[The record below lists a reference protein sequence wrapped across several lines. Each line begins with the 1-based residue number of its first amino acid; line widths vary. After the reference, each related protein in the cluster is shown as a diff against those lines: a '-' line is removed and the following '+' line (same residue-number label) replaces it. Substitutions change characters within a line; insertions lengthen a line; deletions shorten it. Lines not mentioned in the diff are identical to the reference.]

1 MNINKFDILIFD
13 CDGIIFDTTILKL
26 KAFQNTLSDFEEVY
40 IDEFTDYFKA
50 NFGRSR
56 FKHTRY
62 FIEKILNQPFN
73 EELYEKII
81 KDFSMESEKIYI
93 SADLCSG
100 ALELLKKLK
109 DKHLYVASGSD
120 QIELRKVFKKR
131 NLDQYFQN
139 IFGSPVEK
147 DKLVEKICSMHVN
160 KKILMIGDAEADYMA
175 ANNSNI
181 DFLFVG
187 RYSVD
192 NKMIKLSKKEK
203 FNSVYELTEILNSI

>member
-120 QIELRKVFKKR
+120 QTELALQMSYSLTGDDLILLIPETTVRATLIYVDGGADTSAEDQRVEQLKR
-131 NLDQYFQN
+131 SLESDLLRQIVPSIRVRYEQALKQTQ
-139 IFGSPVEK
+139 S
-147 DKLVEKICSMHVN
+147 SQ
-160 KKILMIGDAEADYMA
+160 
-175 ANNSNI
+175 AN
-181 DFLFVG
+181 
-187 RYSVD
+187 
-192 NKMIKLSKKEK
+192 
-203 FNSVYELTEILNSI
+203 